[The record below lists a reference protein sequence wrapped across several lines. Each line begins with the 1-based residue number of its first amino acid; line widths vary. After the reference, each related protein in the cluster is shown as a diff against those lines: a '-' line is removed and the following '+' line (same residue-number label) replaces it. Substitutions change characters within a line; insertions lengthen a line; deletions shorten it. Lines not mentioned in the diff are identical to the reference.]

1 MSEKESVK
9 LIEVFNSWQGEG
21 PDSGKAMIIL
31 RFKTCNLNCP
41 WCDTRVKM
49 RITPEAE
56 YPLEQL
62 QGIINE
68 TGAGLLVTGGEPTV
82 AKHFDECVALLND
95 LEYPVA
101 NVESNGFNLP
111 GLIERV
117 DPDKPVTFIYSPKI
131 FKHSDYQDA
140 VHQAMVLFEMSDKVV
155 IKLVYEPDNEDMIDF
170 MNWLATPSDPQLHI
184 TIPGQRVYLMPEG
197 TTRATLI
204 QNSEKVFDAAE
215 KYRFNFSSRD
225 HIIYG
230 FV

>member
-1 MSEKESVK
+1 MCEKDPIK

-31 RFKTCNLNCP
+31 RFKTCNLNCS

-56 YPLEQL
+56 YPLAQL
-62 QGIINE
+62 QEIINE
-68 TGAGLLVTGGEPTV
+68 TGSGILVTGGEPTM
-82 AKHFDECVALLND
+82 AKHYNDCLKLLNY
-95 LEYPVA
+95 LEYPIA
-101 NVESNGFNLP
+101 NVESNGCQLVELVENVKKNKKVNYIF
-111 GLIERV
+111 
-117 DPDKPVTFIYSPKI
+117 SPKI
-131 FKHSDYQDA
+131 FHLSDA
-140 VHQAMVLFEMSDKVV
+140 EIAEEKALELFNRFPGK
-155 IKLVYEPDNEDMIDF
+155 IYLKIVYENNNMHLKMF
-170 MNWLATPSDPQLHI
+170 MERICNLKNK
-184 TIPGQRVYLMPEG
+184 IPGQFVYLMPEG